1 MTLFPNGVTG
11 SETMTLLIKMISF
24 ITKTQPCVGK
34 GQSINSLIHSDG
46 GNGIGDVRVSSKN
59 TQQRVWASVLVD
71 QGTKGLLKVERV
83 CCLFPP
89 YLLVALDA
97 EGTAGCETIAQ

>member
-1 MTLFPNGVTG
+1 M
-11 SETMTLLIKMISF
+11 
-24 ITKTQPCVGK
+24 
-34 GQSINSLIHSDG
+34 
-46 GNGIGDVRVSSKN
+46 SSQD

-71 QGTKGLLKVERV
+71 QGTKGLLKVEHV